1 MILYPVWLVMYI
13 SALGY
18 VLGNV
23 VVISQRANQLKSDG
37 TLEELIA
44 LVEWAKYEI
53 SRVRREF
60 KL

>member
-1 MILYPVWLVMYI
+1 MYI